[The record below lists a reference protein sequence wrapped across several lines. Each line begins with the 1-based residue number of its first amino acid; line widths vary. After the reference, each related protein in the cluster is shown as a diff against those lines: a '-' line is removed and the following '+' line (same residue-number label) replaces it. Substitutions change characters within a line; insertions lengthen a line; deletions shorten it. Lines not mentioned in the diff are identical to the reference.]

1 VRRGALAFALATLLF
16 GRQIAAWSDR
26 DNRYLYHW
34 QRADGW
40 YLIAAVLLT
49 AVLLF
54 TMVGVLRRAGG
65 ARVRRGLGL
74 AFALALGQVLVG
86 LVLAPDA
93 EKPFEG
99 AQLASFTVLGL
110 TLWWWRR
117 APGRVVRVATTA
129 ALLAVPLGP
138 ILFLQILSWRSWP
151 LCGPP
156 RAGPP
161 ARPGARPVY
170 VLLFDEWS
178 LARSEG
184 PDGRFLPELVNLRR
198 LAAMGTMY
206 TEARAP
212 GDATLRSIP
221 RLLYGE
227 NGEIVAGNGR
237 AEWRIEDSVV
247 PALERRNL
255 FRRARAAGYRTELAG
270 WYLPYAALVGD
281 DLDACRAWP
290 DIPKRGGPARLVD
303 LGWANLQY
311 LPDPVS
317 RWAWRRLYSSWYSRN
332 WVTLNRQVEQEM
344 VRLAREAP
352 ANALV
357 LVHLPLP
364 HAPFVFE
371 ADGSYRGRFPGARMS
386 GGSDDYRRHLRYLDL
401 VLGRFLDAA
410 AAAGRLDSAVIV
422 VTSDHSWK
430 KDPDKAEHERERLRR
445 VPLVVK
451 RVGVA
456 GGTLVQTRTCLLDLP
471 RLVGGDP
478 PLAGLAPWTPDCSAP

>member
-1 VRRGALAFALATLLF
+1 MRRGALAFALATLFF

-40 YLIAAVLLT
+40 YLIASVLLT

-54 TMVGVLRRAGG
+54 LMVELLRRAGG
-65 ARVRRGLGL
+65 ARVRRWLGL

-117 APGRVVRVATTA
+117 DPKRVVRIATTA

-151 LCGPP
+151 LCGPDRP
-156 RAGPP
+156 GPP
-161 ARPGARPVY
+161 ARPGARPVF

-178 LARSEG
+178 LAQSEG

-206 TEARAP
+206 TEARSP

-227 NGEIVAGNGR
+227 NGEVVAGNGR
-237 AEWRIEDSVV
+237 AEWRIGDSVV
-247 PALERRNL
+247 PALERGNL
-255 FRRARAAGYRTELAG
+255 FRRARAEGYRTELAG
-270 WYLPYAALVGD
+270 WYLPYGALVGG
-281 DLDACRAWP
+281 DLDECHAWP
-290 DIPKRGGPARLVD
+290 QVPKREGAGRLID
-303 LGWANLQY
+303 LLWANLRN
-311 LPDPVS
+311 LPDPAS
-317 RWAWRRLYSSWYSRN
+317 RGAWRALNARAFSAN
-332 WVTLNRQVEQEM
+332 WNALERRVERQALQA
-344 VRLAREAP
+344 AREGPDNTFAF
-352 ANALV
+352 L
-357 LVHLPLP
+357 HFPLP
-364 HAPFVFE
+364 HAPFVFGATGE
-371 ADGSYRGRFPGARMS
+371 YLGPFDGGRMFGTAEEYARQ
-386 GGSDDYRRHLRYLDL
+386 LRYLD
-401 VLGRFLDAA
+401 VVVGRFLDALERV
-410 AAAGRLDSAVIV
+410 GRLERAAVV

-430 KDPDKAEHERERLRR
+430 KDPVKVERTRERLRR
-445 VPLVVK
+445 VPLVIK
-451 RVGVA
+451 RAGEA
-456 GGTLVQTRTCLLDLP
+456 GGTVVHTRTCLLDLLA
-471 RLVGGDP
+471 LVRGDTAVTDVF
-478 PLAGLAPWTPDCSAP
+478 LEDVDCSVP